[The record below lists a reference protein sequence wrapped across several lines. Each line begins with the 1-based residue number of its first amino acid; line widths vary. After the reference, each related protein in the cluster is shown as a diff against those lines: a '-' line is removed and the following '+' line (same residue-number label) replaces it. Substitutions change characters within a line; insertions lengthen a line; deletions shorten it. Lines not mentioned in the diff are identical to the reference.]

1 MSWIVLSILTAFSQS
16 LRDVFSK
23 KKLHRIDEYSIAFLM
38 GIFSIIFVFIF
49 LILAK
54 NTSIEKIFPDSASV
68 FFIPQFEEL
77 SVSFWE
83 ALFINGTLNLIA
95 TVVYLKAIKHSE
107 LSVTIPMLAFT
118 PVFLIFTS
126 PIILG
131 KSELPN
137 LISLVGILLVVF
149 GSYLLNINERHLG
162 FWKPFRA
169 LLKENGPKLMLLV
182 AFIWS
187 ITSIYDKVGSRET
200 SSIFWTL
207 SVHFY
212 INIFIGIILIFR
224 RLKKIETFKIS
235 HIKEIIPI
243 GLFSSLTSLFQMTAV
258 QLALVANVIS
268 IKRTSIVIST
278 IFGYLFFREKNIRSR
293 MLGASI
299 MVLGVIFITLS

>member
-1 MSWIVLSILTAFSQS
+1 MSWIVLSLLTAFSQS
-16 LRDVFSK
+16 LKDVFSK

-54 NTSIEKIFPDSASV
+54 NTSMEKIFPDSASV

-137 LISLVGILLVVF
+137 LVSLMGILLVVF
-149 GSYLLNINERHLG
+149 GSYLLNINECHLG

-169 LLKENGPKLMLLV
+169 LLKENGPRLMLLV

-243 GLFSSLTSLFQMTAV
+243 GLFNSLTSLFQMTAV
-258 QLALVANVIS
+258 QLALVANIIS

-293 MLGASI
+293 ILGASI